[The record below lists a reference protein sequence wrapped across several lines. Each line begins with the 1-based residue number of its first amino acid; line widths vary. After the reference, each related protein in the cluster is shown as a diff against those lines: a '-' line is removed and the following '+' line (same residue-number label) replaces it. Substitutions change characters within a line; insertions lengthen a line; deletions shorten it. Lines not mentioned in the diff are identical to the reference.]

1 MKKIFAAFV
10 FAMSLVPVA
19 ASANSQIIKVEV
31 TEAGFVPPSIEV
43 KPGTDVTLEV
53 TRKTEST
60 CAKDIQVP
68 SKNIKTTALPMGKP
82 VLIKLGKLE
91 KGEVKFGC
99 GMNMMDSGRIRVN

>member
-1 MKKIFAAFV
+1 MRNIFAA
-10 FAMSLVPVA
+10 LVLLIFLGPVMT
-19 ASANSQIIKVEV
+19 SANSQVIKVEV

-68 SKNIKTTALPMGKP
+68 SKNIKTTALPLGKP